1 MKTLSLWVCLAAIA
15 AVGCGGKVRV
25 EYRRVE
31 LTKPK
36 KDEPGPVAKRVPGQR
51 RQGFKSTAYMLV
63 GNELKRVTTAG
74 PMAIKANEHY
84 ASVAIEEVRIWSG
97 GLEGKLALVVR
108 VGGALPT
115 AGADLQAVVA
125 RAKKPDDDKYFAW
138 RNPLLI
144 SPFVYRGHPVA
155 VEISLTNVSEG
166 LARQIDEAK
175 KTWGDARHIDP
186 YAPAQHPIDASKLE
200 EEGSEWLRAAFATL
214 AETASL
220 PLVAGRYVVFSHANP
235 DEIASKI
242 TFDVDKGLV
251 WKDGGEAVKGT
262 SFATFVLNRR
272 FRGPRR
278 MDMMLE
284 QMKRTIDGAIN
295 GGGLDT
301 AKSALQ
307 KLPDL
312 IDKEAQVTNLE
323 KELNRSLA
331 KYYELRIAR
340 KTAKEA
346 KDKAALA
353 TATDELLKFV
363 EEMMKKHKD
372 LLEPA
377 EVSDFQTRMRRYR
390 FERDL

>member
-1 MKTLSLWVCLAAIA
+1 
-15 AVGCGGKVRV
+15 
-25 EYRRVE
+25 
-31 LTKPK
+31 
-36 KDEPGPVAKRVPGQR
+36 
-51 RQGFKSTAYMLV
+51 
-63 GNELKRVTTAG
+63 
-74 PMAIKANEHY
+74 
-84 ASVAIEEVRIWSG
+84 
-97 GLEGKLALVVR
+97 
-108 VGGALPT
+108 
-115 AGADLQAVVA
+115 
-125 RAKKPDDDKYFAW
+125 
-138 RNPLLI
+138 
-144 SPFVYRGHPVA
+144 
-155 VEISLTNVSEG
+155 
-166 LARQIDEAK
+166 
-175 KTWGDARHIDP
+175 
-186 YAPAQHPIDASKLE
+186 
-200 EEGSEWLRAAFATL
+200 
-214 AETASL
+214 
-220 PLVAGRYVVFSHANP
+220 
-235 DEIASKI
+235 
-242 TFDVDKGLV
+242 
-251 WKDGGEAVKGT
+251 
-262 SFATFVLNRR
+262 
-272 FRGPRR
+272 
-278 MDMMLE
+278 
-284 QMKRTIDGAIN
+284 MKRTIDGAIN